1 MFPALRKLQSGAS
14 LPLVS
19 HEEGNP
25 AGLSSCSGGLR
36 PLVELCVEPAG
47 LCGRCTGVA
56 VPLRAAAP
64 VGVFSRGT
72 TRISG
77 SLSCGAREVRPPCV
91 WPGRSRQC
99 SRVMGGQPEGKIGL
113 PRANPRVR
121 QEHFCQR
128 TVIWE
133 RGPLCTSNSQ
143 GVRLGYPLEVCM
155 GSVQDPCFPR
165 KHPVLLDLLAHKACE
180 AV

>member
-1 MFPALRKLQSGAS
+1 MNQITPSQLQAAQVTGPGVHS
-14 LPLVS
+14 LKGP
-19 HEEGNP
+19 
-25 AGLSSCSGGLR
+25 
-36 PLVELCVEPAG
+36 
-47 LCGRCTGVA
+47 
-56 VPLRAAAP
+56 
-64 VGVFSRGT
+64 
-72 TRISG
+72 I
-77 SLSCGAREVRPPCV
+77 
-91 WPGRSRQC
+91 
-99 SRVMGGQPEGKIGL
+99 
-113 PRANPRVR
+113 VR